1 MFSWMVAGTTVTL
14 PCITVLF
21 LVYYVTFF
29 VVLCPQVNGPIQW
42 AARRRA
48 PLIANLRSR
57 LLILGSP
64 IVNSITSTHP
74 TTRLPR
80 AAHTTAIRK
89 HKHHHNHRR
98 RRQHPRA
105 RHHGHDSTL
114 LPFFEAPSQ
123 VLFRLYLAAPPCMH
137 PTPLAT
143 TPTRTATGIPHVR
156 ALRDAHD
163 GICHLAEFCLV
174 DATARI
180 FVVALWGRSRRDSC
194 VKDVTHMLRT

>member
-1 MFSWMVAGTTVTL
+1 MFSWMVAGTTLTL
-14 PCITVLF
+14 PFITVLF
-21 LVYYVTFF
+21 FVYVVTFF
-29 VVLCPQVNGPIQW
+29 VVLCPLVNGPIQW

-48 PLIANLRSR
+48 PLIANPRSR

-64 IVNSITSTHP
+64 IVNSITSTRP
-74 TTRLPR
+74 AARLPR

-105 RHHGHDSTL
+105 RHHGHDNTL

-123 VLFRLYLAAPPCMH
+123 VLFRLYLAAPSCTH

-143 TPTRTATGIPHVR
+143 TPTCTATGIPRVR

-163 GICHLAEFCLV
+163 GICHLAKFCLV
-174 DATARI
+174 DATAHI

-194 VKDVTHMLRT
+194 VRDVTHMLKT